1 MSAAEAMPF
10 GPVQMLVLEFDRT
23 RFDGEIM
30 PELERLKDDGVIRLI
45 DLLFVTKTEDGEL
58 DVIQTSDL
66 SKDEAMDFGAMVGA
80 LVGLG
85 TGDEEESMSTALA
98 GALEA
103 EDGHIL
109 DETEVWYLADAIPPG
124 SSAAVALIEHTWA
137 IPLRDKIVQAGG
149 IALADEWIHP
159 ADLVAVG
166 SAAAGFV
173 PKQEE
178 RPS

>member
-45 DLLFVTKTEDGEL
+45 DLLFVTKTEEGEL

-98 GALEA
+98 GSLEA

-166 SAAAGFV
+166 AAAAGFV
-173 PKQEE
+173 PEA
-178 RPS
+178 RRTT